1 MGKILQEFKTF
12 AMRGNVIDMAVGVII
27 GGAFGKIV
35 SSLVADVIMPLVGLL
50 VGGINFSQLKW
61 TIKPAVMDGDAVVSP
76 EVSLNYGNFIQVT
89 FDFLIIAVSV
99 FLMVKAINTL
109 SKKKKEELKEAKRYR
124 LEHKAAN
131 DTLCLLC
138 FSMCLFFPSS
148 AECLVQMNHRNLFV
162 TDGVAEADLGF
173 KVSTLGI
180 QQVHVCDDTVHV
192 LQLRQVERTL

>member
-89 FDFLIIAVSV
+89 FDFLIIAISV

-109 SKKKKEELKEAKRYR
+109 SKKKKEEAAKPVPPPPSDEVKLLAEIRDLLKKEK
-124 LEHKAAN
+124 
-131 DTLCLLC
+131 
-138 FSMCLFFPSS
+138 
-148 AECLVQMNHRNLFV
+148 
-162 TDGVAEADLGF
+162 DGA
-173 KVSTLGI
+173 
-180 QQVHVCDDTVHV
+180 
-192 LQLRQVERTL
+192 R